1 MTTILAI
8 ALIITIALFL
18 RERKIRRYQVKDWSI
33 AYADL
38 RSEYQFTAL
47 TLQEITGIDIRE

>member
-8 ALIITIALFL
+8 ALIIATALFW
-18 RERKIRRYQVKDWSI
+18 RERKIRKLQVKDWSI

-38 RSEYQFTAL
+38 WSEYQFTAH
-47 TLQEITGIDIRE
+47 TLEEITGIDIL

>member
-1 MTTILAI
+1 MTSILVI
-8 ALIITIALFL
+8 LLIVSVALFL

-38 RSEYQFTAL
+38 WSEYQFTAH
-47 TLQEITGIDIRE
+47 TLEEITGIDIL